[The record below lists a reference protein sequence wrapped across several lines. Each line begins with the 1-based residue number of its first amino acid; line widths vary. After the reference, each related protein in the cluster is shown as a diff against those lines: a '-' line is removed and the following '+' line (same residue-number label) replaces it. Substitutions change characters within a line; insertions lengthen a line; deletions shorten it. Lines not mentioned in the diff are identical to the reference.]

1 MPLFPDL
8 GVKAF
13 KLARRSGK
21 RPVHPI
27 LMSQVKHKARDD
39 ASSRV
44 RREGGYAADRAEE
57 GGGPEVFV
65 ACPGPNVG
73 RRSDDWSHNGCVNF
87 RCRGP
92 VGPCLRVNLASRK
105 PWNAEDR
112 MPPPFVGEPAQAAF
126 LCLRM
131 QKSACYA
138 GTWSTGGPL
147 EPGVCR
153 RRY

>member
-1 MPLFPDL
+1 
-8 GVKAF
+8 
-13 KLARRSGK
+13 
-21 RPVHPI
+21 
-27 LMSQVKHKARDD
+27 MSQVKRKARDD

-65 ACPGPNVG
+65 AVPVLMSGVDLTVG
-73 RRSDDWSHNGCVNF
+73 HIMDVREF

-105 PWNAEDR
+105 PWNAE
-112 MPPPFVGEPAQAAF
+112 PLPFVGEPAQAAF

-138 GTWSTGGPL
+138 GTWSTGDPWNL
-147 EPGVCR
+147 VSVGVAIS
-153 RRY
+153 

>member
-39 ASSRV
+39 ASSRI

-112 MPPPFVGEPAQAAF
+112 MPPAF
-126 LCLRM
+126 RRRAGASGVLVLAHAKECLLCWDVVDGGTL
-131 QKSACYA
+131 
-138 GTWSTGGPL
+138 GTWCL
-147 EPGVCR
+147 
-153 RRY
+153 